1 MVFRK
6 FGYDDLYSEWRNL
19 TMCGGISRQDARTE
33 SNSRHRGKRKQ
44 PSGQDGFTLVEL
56 LVVLA
61 IIALIATL
69 AAPQVLRYLGSARSD
84 AAMAQI
90 RNIESALELFYID
103 NLRYPTN
110 EEGLAALSTPTADL
124 QARWNGPYL
133 KKAEDL
139 TDPWGKPYIYEF
151 ADDKVTVLSYGRDG
165 KENGTGEDQDIRNN

>member
-1 MVFRK
+1 MMVR
-6 FGYDDLYSEWRNL
+6 R
-19 TMCGGISRQDARTE
+19 
-33 SNSRHRGKRKQ
+33 NSRSRGSTGAAG
-44 PSGQDGFTLVEL
+44 SGTSRRRRNGSEDAFTLVEL

-84 AAMAQI
+84 AATAQI
-90 RNIESALELFYID
+90 RNIESALELFFID

-110 EEGLAALSTPTADL
+110 EEGLAVLSAPTSEL

-133 KKAEDL
+133 KNVDKL

-151 ADDKVTVLSYGRDG
+151 ANNAVTIRSYGRDG
-165 KENGTGEDQDIRNN
+165 KENGTGEDRDISNNAKN